1 MELLDYE
8 KKHIDFL
15 KDNAAEAALFLKRND
30 KFPLSKPCDIVLVG
44 NGVRHTIKGGTGSGD
59 VASRFFKTIEE
70 AFKENGFNITSTKW
84 LDSYDEFKNSTLN
97 DYVKSTKKEAKK
109 HKIMAAV
116 YSMGYF
122 EEEKNYSFDV
132 NFEGEA
138 CIYVLSRNS
147 GEGNDRRNIKGDVK
161 LSDKEVKDILYLNKK
176 HEKFML
182 VLNVGGV
189 IDLTSVNEVSN
200 ILLLSQLGVVTSDIL
215 VDIVLG
221 KANPTGKL
229 TTTWAKPEDYP
240 TYDNF
245 GNLHDTYYKE
255 GIYVG
260 YRYFNTLNKN
270 IIYPFGYG
278 LSYTDFELK
287 VTNKEYKENKLFVTC
302 SVKNIGNYKGK
313 EVVQAFVRKP
323 NDKID
328 NPAIELCNYQ
338 KTKELLPGEK
348 EESTFII
355 NINELGNYDEKMA
368 SYILFS
374 GEYIIK
380 VGASS
385 VDLINVCK
393 LVVKEDI
400 VLEKLNN
407 KCGKPGFNDLKLERK
422 EEDYSSLDEFVVENN
437 FDIKEVIYKKDTY
450 TDPLIEKLSVSDLAL
465 ITLGHHETGF
475 ASIVGASC
483 KSVVGGAGETVLSIK
498 EINKS
503 LTMADGPA
511 GLRLKHTYGID
522 KKGVYDISMD
532 PFMEKMVLF
541 LPKLSRPFIMPPK
554 NRHGEI
560 HHQYT
565 TAIPIGTALAQSFND
580 EFVKAC
586 GRLVAEEMKLFK
598 VDLWLAPALNIHRNI
613 LCGRNFEYY
622 SEDPYLSG
630 KIAAA
635 MTSGVEENKGLGV
648 TIKHLAC
655 NNQELNR
662 NNNNSHISER
672 ALREIYL
679 KGFEL
684 CIKESNPKAIMTS
697 YNLING
703 VHASESYELINDIL
717 RCEWGYD
724 GLVMTDWIKTG
735 RSFCKKSI
743 YPAPYASKNILA
755 GNDLTMPGANAD
767 YKDII
772 KAYNKGLIKKEDLIY
787 SASRIYRSIKR
798 QKEL

>member
-1 MELLDYE
+1 MRKIFKKFIAPAMAIVGGLAMLSACNKNNNINYENENTKVFKEVLGLVEESRTNKKGYSVSFLQDFNYDE
-8 KKHIDFL
+8 KKELEYEISNYKAHYTSQGSFML
-15 KDNAAEAALFLKRND
+15 SYEGKDVNIEKGLDGFIKNA
-30 KFPLSKPCDIVLVG
+30 
-44 NGVRHTIKGGTGSGD
+44 
-59 VASRFFKTIEE
+59 
-70 AFKENGFNITSTKW
+70 NGFMSGNQSEKHEISNEETTK
-84 LDSYDEFKNSTLN
+84 DT
-97 DYVKSTKKEAKK
+97 
-109 HKIMAAV
+109 
-116 YSMGYF
+116 
-122 EEEKNYSFDV
+122 
-132 NFEGEA
+132 
-138 CIYVLSRNS
+138 
-147 GEGNDRRNIKGDVK
+147 
-161 LSDKEVKDILYLNKK
+161 KEVIR
-176 HEKFML
+176 
-182 VLNVGGV
+182 
-189 IDLTSVNEVSN
+189 
-200 ILLLSQLGVVTSDIL
+200 
-215 VDIVLG
+215 
-221 KANPTGKL
+221 
-229 TTTWAKPEDYP
+229 
-240 TYDNF
+240 
-245 GNLHDTYYKE
+245 KE
-255 GIYVG
+255 TI
-260 YRYFNTLNKN
+260 
-270 IIYPFGYG
+270 
-278 LSYTDFELK
+278 
-287 VTNKEYKENKLFVTC
+287 KENKLFVTC
-302 SVKNIGNYKGK
+302 SVKNVGNYKGK

-348 EESTFII
+348 EEITLII

-407 KCGKPGFNDLKLERK
+407 KCGKPSFNDLKLERK
-422 EEDYSSLDEFVVENN
+422 EEDYSSLDEFVVENI
-437 FDIKEVIYKKDTY
+437 FDTKEVIYKKDTY
-450 TDPLIEKLSVSDLAL
+450 TDPLIEKLSVTDLAL